1 MGRHNGTG
9 SVRTFISGKCSHSLA
24 EREGC
29 SAEAIYGADVP
40 VDGSSFDSFTIEA
53 IAMLA

>member
-9 SVRTFISGKCSHSLA
+9 SVRTFKCSHSLA
-24 EREGC
+24 EREDC
-29 SAEAIYGADVP
+29 SAAAIYGADVP
-40 VDGSSFDSFTIEA
+40 VDGSSFDPFSIEA

>member
-24 EREGC
+24 ERKDC
-29 SAEAIYGADVP
+29 SVEAIYGADVP
-40 VDGSSFDSFTIEA
+40 VDGSSFDSFSIEA